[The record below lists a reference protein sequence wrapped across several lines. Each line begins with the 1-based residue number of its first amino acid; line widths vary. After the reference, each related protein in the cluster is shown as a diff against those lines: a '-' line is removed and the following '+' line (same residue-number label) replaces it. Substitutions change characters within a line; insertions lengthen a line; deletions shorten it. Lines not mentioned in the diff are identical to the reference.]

1 MPKFLYWKLETGIWK
16 LFNQSLMLLKSRY
29 LIITIVILA
38 IDQLSKYWAVI
49 SLKPVIMIE
58 VIPGFFRFTYATNR
72 GVAFS
77 LFADSEMNV
86 PVIFAVISI
95 IAALIVLLYLAWTPA
110 ERVLSSTAL
119 ALLLAG
125 IVGNLIDRVRLGEVI
140 DFIDV
145 HLADKYTWPTFN
157 IADSAICIGAI
168 LLAFEMIRDER
179 AARANPVA
187 ASAVDSGRIETIE
200 Q

>member
-1 MPKFLYWKLETGIWK
+1 
-16 LFNQSLMLLKSRY
+16 MLAKSGY
-29 LIITIVILA
+29 LIITIIVLA
-38 IDQLSKYWAVI
+38 IDQLTKYWAVK
-49 SLKPVIMIE
+49 SLKPVLMIE

-95 IAALIVLLYLAWTPA
+95 IAALVVLLYLARTPPG
-110 ERVLSSTAL
+110 RMLTSTAL
-119 ALLLAG
+119 SLLLAG
-125 IVGNLIDRVRLGEVI
+125 IIGNLIDRIRLGEVI

-157 IADSAICIGAI
+157 IADSAICVGAI
-168 LLAFEMIRDER
+168 LLALEMIRDER
-179 AARANPVA
+179 AARAGGPA
-187 ASAVDSGRIETIE
+187 KASLIEDGGVGTSE
-200 Q
+200 

>member
-1 MPKFLYWKLETGIWK
+1 
-16 LFNQSLMLLKSRY
+16 MLAKSGY
-29 LIITIVILA
+29 LIITLVVLA
-38 IDQLSKYWAVI
+38 IDQATKYWAVK
-49 SLKPVIMIE
+49 SLRPVLMIE

-95 IAALIVLLYLAWTPA
+95 IAALVVLLYLAWTPPGRMLA
-110 ERVLSSTAL
+110 STAL
-119 ALLLAG
+119 SLLLAG
-125 IVGNLIDRVRLGEVI
+125 IIGNLIDRVRLGEVI

-157 IADSAICIGAI
+157 IADSAICVGAI
-168 LLAFEMIRDER
+168 LLALEMIRDER
-179 AARANPVA
+179 AGGPAK
-187 ASAVDSGRIETIE
+187 ASLIEDGGVGTTE
-200 Q
+200 

>member
-1 MPKFLYWKLETGIWK
+1 
-16 LFNQSLMLLKSRY
+16 MLSKSVY
-29 LIITIVILA
+29 LIITLVILA
-38 IDQLSKYWAVI
+38 IDQVSKYWAVK

-77 LFADSEMNV
+77 MFADSEMNV

-95 IAALIVLLYLAWTPA
+95 IAALVVFLYLAWMPA

-119 ALLLAG
+119 SLLLAG
-125 IVGNLIDRVRLGEVI
+125 IIGNLIDRVRLGEVI

-145 HLADKYTWPTFN
+145 HLADRYTWPTFN
-157 IADSAICIGAI
+157 IADSAICIGAV
-168 LLAFEMIRDER
+168 LLAIEMIRDER
-179 AARANPVA
+179 AARIKTPA
-187 ASAVDSGRIETIE
+187 AAPAVDGGRVESIE
-200 Q
+200 

>member
-1 MPKFLYWKLETGIWK
+1 
-16 LFNQSLMLLKSRY
+16 MLLKSRY

-86 PVIFAVISI
+86 RVIFAVISI

-110 ERVLSSTAL
+110 EKVLSSTAL

-168 LLAFEMIRDER
+168 LLAIEMICDER

-187 ASAVDSGRIETIE
+187 VSAADAGRIETIE
-200 Q
+200 